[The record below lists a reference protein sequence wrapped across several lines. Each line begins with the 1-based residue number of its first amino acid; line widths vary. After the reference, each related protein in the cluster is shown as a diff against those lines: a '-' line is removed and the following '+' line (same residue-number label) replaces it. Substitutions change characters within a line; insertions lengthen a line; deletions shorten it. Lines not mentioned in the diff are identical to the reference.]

1 MNIVWGGQVRRKR
14 ERRAG
19 SGFPR
24 SLPLLTLSMPKPKGK
39 TGPSRRN
46 NKNAKRCLAPK
57 LADDYIPA
65 SAIDR
70 EPDDEGPEDDDSTGL
85 RIKIDVPVAMWVC
98 KTILCGCP
106 HGLLR
111 EARISVIATQNAA
124 QGRNLLVSD

>member
-1 MNIVWGGQVRRKR
+1 
-14 ERRAG
+14 
-19 SGFPR
+19 
-24 SLPLLTLSMPKPKGK
+24 MPKPKGK
-39 TGPSRRN
+39 TSPSRRN
-46 NKNAKRCLAPK
+46 NKNAKRRLAPK

-70 EPDDEGPEDDDSTGL
+70 EPDDEGPEDDDSTAL

-106 HGLLR
+106 HDLLR